1 MEEILGMPTRE
12 EVVDALEAARKKL
25 LDENAKKEFKGWTR
39 TIQYHFKDTDE
50 FWHFDVIDGI
60 PGQLVNEESDD
71 AEVKFNMTEDTLL
84 GLIDG
89 KIKGMVAFTTG
100 KVKVK
105 ASMKDIS
112 KLQKLV

>member
-1 MEEILGMPTRE
+1 MTTRK
-12 EVVDALEAARKKL
+12 EVIEALESAREKL
-25 LDENAKKEFKGWTR
+25 LAEDAKKEFQGWTR

-50 FWHFDVIDGI
+50 FWHFDVIEGI
-60 PGQLVNEESDD
+60 PGNLVNKESED
-71 AEVKFNMTEDTLL
+71 ADVKFNMSEDTLL

-89 KIKGMVAFTTG
+89 KINGMVAFTTG

-105 ASMKDIS
+105 ASLKDIS